1 MQMQST
7 FPVQDISESTMLI
20 CRFLNMFRFMF
31 GCDGSVSDCCVWIHI
46 WLQLGNLAQQM
57 GRNVSL

>member
-1 MQMQST
+1 MQST
-7 FPVQDISESTMLI
+7 FPCAAYFKVYLAQLRDFSTCFVLCLAAMAAYPI
-20 CRFLNMFRFMF
+20 AVR
-31 GCDGSVSDCCVWIHI
+31 I